1 MKKSTASWVPAVPP
15 PPVAGAAVT
24 GLAVGFDVGVAVA
37 GLAVTVWVVTPG
49 LGEVASDENVVVVD
63 AASGV
68 VVEGPEQAET
78 AAETK
83 MVMAPQPRTLNIALS
98 PAPAMVARTFIEP
111 PHAAGRRRPTSP
123 APAPETGTGR
133 KYAWR
138 SGRGPRRPE
147 ADPRKRRWP

>member
-1 MKKSTASWVPAVPP
+1 
-15 PPVAGAAVT
+15 
-24 GLAVGFDVGVAVA
+24 LDVGVAVA
-37 GLAVTVWVVTPG
+37 GLAVTVSVVTPG
-49 LGEVASDENVVVVD
+49 LGEVASDENVVVD
-63 AASGV
+63 PASGV
-68 VVEGPEQAET
+68 EAEGPEQAET

-138 SGRGPRRPE
+138 SGRGPRQPE
-147 ADPRKRRWP
+147 AGPQKSRWP

>member
-24 GLAVGFDVGVAVA
+24 GLAVGFDVAGVV
-37 GLAVTVWVVTPG
+37 GFAVTVSVVTPG
-49 LGEVASDENVVVVD
+49 FGEVASENVVVD

-68 VVEGPEQAET
+68 VAEGPEQADT

-83 MVMAPQPRTLNIALS
+83 MVMAPQPTTLNIALS

-138 SGRGPRRPE
+138 SGRGPCRPK

>member
-24 GLAVGFDVGVAVA
+24 GLDVGVAVA
-37 GLAVTVWVVTPG
+37 GLAVTVSVVTPG
-49 LGEVASDENVVVVD
+49 FGEVASENVVVD

-68 VVEGPEQAET
+68 VAEGPEQAET

-111 PHAAGRRRPTSP
+111 PHAVGRRRPTSP

-138 SGRGPRRPE
+138 SGRGPCRPE